1 MGVFEE
7 EKVGV
12 QPAKG
17 MAAEPN
23 PRRPFLL
30 KYGLLKVA
38 ILIAAKITW
47 AWPKNKG
54 DATPYQAMEEF
65 MKYLLVYFV

>member
-7 EKVGV
+7 ERVGER
-12 QPAKG
+12 PAKD

-38 ILIAAKITW
+38 
-47 AWPKNKG
+47 
-54 DATPYQAMEEF
+54 
-65 MKYLLVYFV
+65 V

>member
-1 MGVFEE
+1 MSTGVFEE
-7 EKVGV
+7 EKMGV
-12 QPAKG
+12 RPVKG

-38 ILIAAKITW
+38 VLIATKITW
-47 AWPKNKG
+47 A
-54 DATPYQAMEEF
+54 
-65 MKYLLVYFV
+65 

>member
-12 QPAKG
+12 RPAKG
-17 MAAEPN
+17 MAAEHN

-30 KYGLLKVA
+30 KYGLLKVV

-47 AWPKNKG
+47 PGPKIKVTQHHIKLWTN
-54 DATPYQAMEEF
+54 
-65 MKYLLVYFV
+65 L